1 MELKATLK
9 EYTASEFQALVD
21 KIWAVDLP
29 KQEHDRLIN
38 HFDRIAGHPKGADL
52 LFYPEG
58 EFDSNNSYL
67 VVHQVRAWHQK
78 QGVVAFKPETVP
90 VAPRPSVP
98 TDPVSRNLAEVKK
111 IATDVA
117 ISDQVAETAFSAFAQ
132 GIQQSQTAPLE
143 IPAQESTIR
152 ALEQAQHVALMAV
165 NKFKSHKMRIEFAR
179 NAAQRNL
186 TYARSEHAQWQSI
199 TFQINATHD
208 RYTARLAGINQR
220 HRVLHDEAEALLKT
234 LQEQLIRSRTL
245 EGSGPAQA
253 VHKLT
258 ASTAFFDTRCD
269 VLLEG
274 GLTPLFPSQQVDLKK
289 AIRSSVGE
297 FTWRNNSAES
307 AAGRERA
314 GVLQFEFSSRADTQV
329 YGVSVPLIE
338 LLPLEGQDWQSLAQ
352 SKADIEVPFRM
363 YSAVVPAKP
372 GTMFQGLREVRTLS
386 QVYITSTPTGSLA
399 SGVRVRAAQYGLQP
413 NSYVFTIDGATPL
426 NVHWTAPVIQEAS
439 IAPGAVSTRRLGFV
453 YSLPVPLLEAIADKE
468 EGTSFDDYIVVF
480 PPDSGL
486 EPLYVMFRSR
496 HEYPV

>member
-58 EFDSNNSYL
+58 VFDSNNSYL

-78 QGVVAFKPETVP
+78 QGVEAFKPEAVP

-98 TDPVSRNLAEVKK
+98 RDPVTRSLAEVQK
-111 IATDVA
+111 IAADVA
-117 ISDQVAETAFSAFAQ
+117 VLDQVVETAFSAFTQ
-132 GIQQSQTAPLE
+132 RIQQSKRAPLE
-143 IPAQESTIR
+143 ISALESTIH
-152 ALEQAQHVALMAV
+152 ALEQAQHETLMAV

-179 NAAQRNL
+179 NDAHRNL

-199 TFQINATHD
+199 AHQMNATDD
-208 RYTARLAGINQR
+208 RYTARLAAINQR
-220 HRVLHDEAEALLKT
+220 HRLLHDEAEALLKA
-234 LQEQLIRSRTL
+234 LQEQLIRTRTL
-245 EGSGPAQA
+245 EGVGPAHA
-253 VHKLT
+253 AHRLT
-258 ASTAFFDTRCD
+258 ASTAFFDKRCD

-274 GLTPLFPSQQVDLKK
+274 GLTPLFLSQQVDLKK
-289 AIRSSVGE
+289 AIRSTVAE
-297 FTWRNNSAES
+297 FTWRNNSGES
-307 AAGRERA
+307 AGGRERA
-314 GVLQFEFSSRADTQV
+314 VVLQFEFSSRADTQV
-329 YGVSVPLIE
+329 YGLSVPLIE

-352 SKADIEVPFRM
+352 GKADIEVPFRM
-363 YSAVVPAKP
+363 YSSVVPAKP
-372 GTMFQGLREVRTLS
+372 GTMFKGLREVRTLS
-386 QVYITSTPTGSLA
+386 QVYITSAPTGSEA
-399 SGVRVRAAQYGLQP
+399 SGVRVRAAQHGLKP

-426 NVHWTAPVIQEAS
+426 NVHWTAPVIQDAS
-439 IAPGAVSTRRLGFV
+439 IAPEAVSTGRLGFV
-453 YSLPVPLLEAIADKE
+453 YSLPVPLLEAITEKG

-480 PPDSGL
+480 PPDSGI
-486 EPLYVMFRSR
+486 EPLYVMFRGR